1 MRTTKK
7 GGERSRP
14 RKGHDGRFW
23 GSGSRVDSSKASE
36 GSQGLEEDELG
47 GSRT

>member
-23 GSGSRVDSSKASE
+23 GSGSRVDSPKASG